1 MTGIDEYADYPPPGM
16 EVGLIERHA
25 DLRGRR
31 ILEIGCGRGRLTRQF
46 SHLASSVVAIDPDPA
61 RIADARRLKASTG
74 MGNVSFRVA
83 SAERLRPSGEPFEVA
98 LFSWSL

>member
-1 MTGIDEYADYPPPGM
+1 MTRIDEYADYPPPGL
-16 EVGLIERHA
+16 EVRLVQRHA

-46 SHLASSVVAIDPDPA
+46 AHLASTVVAIDPDPA
-61 RIADARRLKASTG
+61 RIADARRLKASEG
-74 MGNVSFRVA
+74 MSNVSFRVG
-83 SAERLRPSGEPFEVA
+83 SAERIRLSGEPFEVA